1 MSAES
6 HVEEGTYGNDTKRSK
21 LCHAI
26 KPSLAMFRV
35 QYLPPFYPI
44 TTFLL

>member
-1 MSAES
+1 MSTWLIA
-6 HVEEGTYGNDTKRSK
+6 EEGTYGNDTKRSK